1 MITKLEIKNFK
12 SIKEIKL
19 KCNQYNIFIGEP
31 NSGKSNIL
39 EVLGLL
45 SALGNSG
52 NLKDFIRFKS
62 MSNLFYDELIDSNI
76 RIEVNDFPFELTY
89 QYDQFIFRYTKS
101 GGYNRNFIHDGSRK
115 GGSSNDSTEIVNLSN
130 FLNQL
135 KLFRFKDLSNFRG
148 MDPKSLM
155 PPHGD
160 NLFSVVYSNKKFRK
174 IMKDFI
180 KTFNLDLVFRPQEK
194 TFELQKQ
201 EDDIIIS
208 YPYILAS
215 DTVKTIIFYLF
226 AILSNNNS
234 ILLFEEPEAHAFPYY
249 TKFIAEKI
257 ASERSNQYFIITHN
271 PYFLASILEKTPK
284 NLINVYIT
292 YFEDYQTKIKLLEES
307 QIESILD
314 EDIDPFFDIKSFYEE

>member
-1 MITKLEIKNFK
+1 MITNLEIVNFK

-52 NLKDFIRFKS
+52 KLKDFIRFKN
-62 MSNLFYDELIDSNI
+62 MPNLFYDELIDSNI
-76 RIEVNDFPFELTY
+76 KIQINNFPLKLSYEFDKFVFEY
-89 QYDQFIFRYTKS
+89 ISNNFKRYFSHS
-101 GGYNRNFIHDGSRK
+101 GDSI
-115 GGSSNDSTEIVNLSN
+115 GGSSSSSKAITELSN
-130 FLNQL
+130 LFNQL
-135 KLFRFKDLSNFRG
+135 KLFRFKDFSIFKGGSPN
-148 MDPKSLM
+148 SLV

-174 IMKDFI
+174 IMKEFI
-180 KTFNLDLVFRPQEK
+180 KTFRFDLVFRPQEK

-201 EDDIIIS
+201 EEDIIIS
-208 YPYILAS
+208 YPYVLAS

-226 AILSNNNS
+226 AIISNKNS
-234 ILLFEEPEAHAFPYY
+234 ILIFEEPEAHAFPYY

-257 ASERSNQYFIITHN
+257 AIERSNQYFVVTHN

-284 NLINVYIT
+284 DLINVYIT
-292 YFEDYQTKIKLLEES
+292 YFKDYQTKIKLLEEK
-307 QIESILD
+307 QIERILD
-314 EDIDPFFDIKSFYEE
+314 NDIDPFFDIKSFYEE